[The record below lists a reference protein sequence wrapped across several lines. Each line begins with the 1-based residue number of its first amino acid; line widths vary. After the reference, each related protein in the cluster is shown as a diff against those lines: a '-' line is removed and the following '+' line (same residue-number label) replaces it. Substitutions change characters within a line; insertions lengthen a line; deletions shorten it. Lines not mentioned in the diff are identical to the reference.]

1 MMRHDG
7 GDPLKS
13 QDHHAG
19 LRALPLKAMESS
31 MKTCVFTPS
40 HETGILVAHILPYAR
55 SHDTR
60 LGRESSWPQ
69 VSSGTHFFQA
79 AESQGTFMRPDR

>member
-19 LRALPLKAMESS
+19 LRALPLKAMECAIFQRWYPD
-31 MKTCVFTPS
+31 MDVEVEERP
-40 HETGILVAHILPYAR
+40 VAA
-55 SHDTR
+55 
-60 LGRESSWPQ
+60 
-69 VSSGTHFFQA
+69 
-79 AESQGTFMRPDR
+79 